1 MTPAKK
7 RKAMTPSNLCFR
19 AAMLLVL
26 AGMLWGLQMAIT
38 ADSDEAARL

>member
-1 MTPAKK
+1 
-7 RKAMTPSNLCFR
+7 MTPSNLCFR